1 MEAIS
6 TPERTED
13 GRVSVTASILRMA
26 EARVG
31 IAAALIVL
39 AVILFGGFLA
49 PYDPTEPLTG
59 TPATGPT
66 ADHLLGTDALGRDV
80 LSRVLTGG
88 GTVFLLPLLAV
99 SLSLVVGG
107 GFGLLS
113 AYVGG
118 RFDRIVA
125 RGFDI
130 LLTLPP
136 MLVVLV
142 FIAAV
147 GPTPTVIV
155 LTTAIVFAPG
165 FGRVVRGATQAV
177 VVQLFIAAARARG
190 EGTVSILLRE
200 VLPNIAGPVLAEYG
214 LRLTYGVLFIG
225 SLSFLGLGVQPP
237 SPDWGLMVAE
247 NRSLL
252 ASSPLSALAPA
263 VLLATLSVS
272 YNLMADAISAHL
284 SADEAA
290 RIVRI

>member
-1 MEAIS
+1 MAIDLR
-6 TPERTED
+6 PQIVDDDR
-13 GRVSVTASILRMA
+13 ASMTSAILRMT

-31 IAAALIVL
+31 LGAALVVL
-39 AVILFGGFLA
+39 AIIIFGWSLA

-66 ADHLLGTDALGRDV
+66 ADHLLGTDTLGRDV

-88 GTVFLLPLLAV
+88 RSVFVLPMLAV
-99 SLSLVVGG
+99 SLALVVGG

-113 AYVGG
+113 AYRGG
-118 RFDRIVA
+118 RSDRIVA

-142 FIAAV
+142 FIAAI

-155 LTTAIVFAPG
+155 VTTAIVFAPG

-177 VVQLFIAAARARG
+177 VVHLFIASARARG
-190 EGTVSILLRE
+190 ERTASILIRE
-200 VLPNIAGPVLAEYG
+200 ILPNIAGPVLAEYG

-252 ASSPLSALAPA
+252 ASNPLAALAPA
-263 VLLATLSVS
+263 MLLATLSVS
-272 YNLMADAISAHL
+272 YNLMADALSAYL
-284 SADEAA
+284 SADESA
-290 RIVRI
+290 RIERV

>member
-1 MEAIS
+1 MAIDLR
-6 TPERTED
+6 PQIVDDDR
-13 GRVSVTASILRMA
+13 ASMTSAILRMT

-31 IAAALIVL
+31 LGAALVVL
-39 AVILFGGFLA
+39 AIIIFGWSLA

-66 ADHLLGTDALGRDV
+66 ADHLLGTDTLGRDV

-88 GTVFLLPLLAV
+88 RSVFVLPMLAV
-99 SLSLVVGG
+99 SLALVVGG

-113 AYVGG
+113 AYRGG
-118 RFDRIVA
+118 RSDRIVA

-142 FIAAV
+142 FIAAI

-155 LTTAIVFAPG
+155 VTTAIVFAPG

-177 VVQLFIAAARARG
+177 VVHLFIASARARG
-190 EGTVSILLRE
+190 ERTASILIRE
-200 VLPNIAGPVLAEYG
+200 ILPNIAGPVLAEYG

-252 ASSPLSALAPA
+252 ASNPLAALAPA
-263 VLLATLSVS
+263 MQLATLSVS
-272 YNLMADAISAHL
+272 YNLMADALSAYL
-284 SADEAA
+284 SADESA
-290 RIVRI
+290 RIERV